1 MQQGDN
7 NRNDDPILE
16 LWDMEDDDL
25 FPGLDDLDDV
35 DIPERLHLDIL
46 VRQKNI
52 HAENGIVFLK
62 YGNKYRLEAQGI
74 PIESPTRVQL
84 MVYSTFEASGTFR
97 VDPSVTAKLANIVL
111 TARSNYHFVP
121 AEQNIFEITSMTKRR
136 GSNAPDHCILF
147 KLVGIDADTSLVLG
161 ESLPF
166 VVVRRLDQQRLYRRA
181 ALRELRRCRGEDVPA
196 DPKPPRKRYR
206 SDPLPA
212 LHAAFNAAQQNGIP
226 FAALMTAIAVY
237 WPEAAEFIPH
247 SGVGNSDWF
256 PTIVRVVVVLFWF
269 SLGCLVQFVGN
280 KFFDRF
286 VTAKEKDE

>member
-1 MQQGDN
+1 M
-7 NRNDDPILE
+7 
-16 LWDMEDDDL
+16 
-25 FPGLDDLDDV
+25 
-35 DIPERLHLDIL
+35 
-46 VRQKNI
+46 
-52 HAENGIVFLK
+52 
-62 YGNKYRLEAQGI
+62 EAQGI

-196 DPKPPRKRYR
+196 DPKVLFIQWIASGASLNFFSKT
-206 SDPLPA
+206 
-212 LHAAFNAAQQNGIP
+212 AAQEEI
-226 FAALMTAIAVY
+226 
-237 WPEAAEFIPH
+237 
-247 SGVGNSDWF
+247 
-256 PTIVRVVVVLFWF
+256 
-269 SLGCLVQFVGN
+269 SLGSIACTAC
-280 KFFDRF
+280 RF
-286 VTAKEKDE
+286 QCSTTERYSLCSAHDSDCCVLAGSCRVYSALGSG